1 MENSGQKSIKQAW
14 EEQKAVREVMMFLQT
29 YGVTDSL
36 CLRLVRKYGN
46 EAKTILETDPYRI
59 IREVKGIGFKTA
71 DRIALNLGLASNGP
85 PELMQ
90 GILHVMQECEDQG
103 HTHFERREIAL
114 QAIELLQA
122 ESLEVE
128 NRIDA
133 LLSQGEVVESKPG
146 WVQLPATAGA
156 EHTLSHSLS
165 LLLKGKS
172 SLPPILIE
180 KAIEWAQ
187 QKAGF
192 EFADKQIEGIQQA
205 LSSKVSIMTGGP
217 GTGKTTIL
225 RALVSI
231 LRAKK
236 QKYS

>member
-1 MENSGQKSIKQAW
+1 
-14 EEQKAVREVMMFLQT
+14 
-29 YGVTDSL
+29 
-36 CLRLVRKYGN
+36 
-46 EAKTILETDPYRI
+46 
-59 IREVKGIGFKTA
+59 
-71 DRIALNLGLASNGP
+71 
-85 PELMQ
+85 
-90 GILHVMQECEDQG
+90 MQEREDQG

-128 NRIDA
+128 SRVDA
-133 LLSQGEVVESKPG
+133 LLSQGEVVESKPE
-146 WVQLPATAGA
+146 WIQLPATARA

-172 SLPPILIE
+172 SLPPILTE

-187 QKAGF
+187 QKVGF
-192 EFADKQIEGIQQA
+192 EFADKQIEGIRQA

-217 GTGKTTIL
+217 GTEKTTIL

-236 QKYS
+236 RKYS